1 MNATWRAQ
9 TTPTSIGTQSHLL
22 ARVDRFDLAF
32 PVDRIISVHEAPLV
46 FTVPGTQPG
55 ILGAVKFR
63 GEAIPVADV
72 RRSLRIP
79 SKQVEHDDRLII
91 IRSAGDRNVGV
102 IVDRVLTLVDVPE
115 GVLQGPDP
123 LFGDAQINGNIITG
137 IAAAPDLCAIVDP
150 DGLIIPDSWD
160 DDADSAAVL
169 AAEIAPDH
177 PLTSRTRALA
187 EMVITT
193 EKAGTDAAV
202 FTLCGQRYA
211 VPIGSVIEFFSDATY
226 SRLPFSSASMAALV
240 NRRGEALP
248 LYDVRPLLGLGG
260 DALSS
265 TVDGVVLGGNGY
277 RVAIAVDAFEGLE
290 VLATAAASSTRPG
303 RYCISIH
310 ASERG
315 AIQLLDV
322 AALTAAPQLN
332 LSGEGPI

>member
-1 MNATWRAQ
+1 MNAAWAAQ
-9 TTPTSIGTQSHLL
+9 TNSPLIGSQSHLL

-32 PVDRIISVHEAPLV
+32 PVERIVSVHEAPLV
-46 FTVPGTQPG
+46 FRVPGKQPG
-55 ILGAVKFR
+55 ILGAVKIR
-63 GEAIPVADV
+63 GEAVPVADV
-72 RRSLRIP
+72 RRALRIAA
-79 SKQVEHDDRLII
+79 KHVEHDDRLLIL
-91 IRSAGDRNVGV
+91 RSADNRHVGV
-102 IVDRVLTLVDVPE
+102 IVDQVLTLVDVPA

-137 IAAAPDLCAIVDP
+137 IAAAPDLCAVVDA

-160 DDADSAAVL
+160 DAADSAEVL
-169 AAEIAPDH
+169 AAEIAADH
-177 PLTSRTRALA
+177 PLANRTRSLA
-187 EMVITT
+187 ETVIET
-193 EKAGTDAAV
+193 ERVGTDAAV

-211 VPIGSVIEFFSDATY
+211 VPIGSVVEFFSEATY
-226 SRLPFSSASMAALV
+226 SKLPFSSSASAALV

-248 LYDVRPLLGLGG
+248 LYDVRPLLGLHG

-290 VLATAAASSTRPG
+290 VLPAAAASSTRPG

>member
-1 MNATWRAQ
+1 MSAAWHSPEHLAA
-9 TTPTSIGTQSHLL
+9 IGAQSHLL

-32 PVDRIISVHEAPLV
+32 PVERVVSVHEAPLV
-46 FTVPGTQPG
+46 FTVPGKQPG
-55 ILGAVKFR
+55 ILGAVKIR
-63 GEAIPVADV
+63 GEAIPVADL
-72 RRSLRIP
+72 RRSLRVAP
-79 SKQVEHDDRLII
+79 KHVEHDDRLIV
-91 IRSAGDRNVGV
+91 IRSADDRRVGV
-102 IVDRVLTLVDVPE
+102 IVDQVLTLIDVPP

-137 IAAAPDLCAIVDP
+137 IAAAPDLCAVVDP
-150 DGLIIPDSWD
+150 DGLIVPDSWD
-160 DDADSAAVL
+160 DDADSDAVL
-169 AAEIAPDH
+169 EATIDPTH
-177 PLTSRTRALA
+177 PLANRTRSLA
-187 EMVITT
+187 EAARAV

-202 FTLCGQRYA
+202 FTLGGQRYA
-211 VPIGSVIEFFSDATY
+211 VPIGSVVEFFSDATY
-226 SRLPFSSASMAALV
+226 SRLPVTNGVSASLV

-248 LYDVRPLLGLGG
+248 LYDVRPLLGLNG
-260 DALSS
+260 DALPHA
-265 TVDGVVLGGNGY
+265 VDGVVLGGNGY

-290 VLATAAASSTRPG
+290 VLPAAAASSTRPG

>member
-1 MNATWRAQ
+1 MSAAWHAPQ
-9 TTPTSIGTQSHLL
+9 SPTIIGTQSHLL

-32 PVDRIISVHEAPLV
+32 PVERIVSVHEAPLV
-46 FTVPGTQPG
+46 FTVPGKQPG
-55 ILGAVKFR
+55 ILGAVKIR
-63 GEAIPVADV
+63 GEAVPVADL
-72 RRSLRIP
+72 RRSLRIAP
-79 SKQVEHDDRLII
+79 KAVVHDDRLII
-91 IRSAGDRNVGV
+91 IRSADDRRVGV
-102 IVDRVLTLVDVPE
+102 IVDQVLTLVDVPP
-115 GVLQGPDP
+115 GVLQGTDP
-123 LFGDAQINGNIITG
+123 LFGDAQINGHIITG

-150 DGLIIPDSWD
+150 DGLIVPDSWD
-160 DDADSAAVL
+160 DAADSSTVLEATIDAA
-169 AAEIAPDH
+169 H
-177 PLTSRTRALA
+177 PLANRTRSLA
-187 EMVITT
+187 ETARAL

-211 VPIGSVIEFFSDATY
+211 VPIGSVVEFFSEATY
-226 SRLPFSSASMAALV
+226 SRLPVTNGVSASLV
-240 NRRGEALP
+240 NRRGESLP

-260 DALSS
+260 DALPNA
-265 TVDGVVLGGNGY
+265 VEGVVLGGNGY

-290 VLATAAASSTRPG
+290 VLPAAAASSTRPG